1 MTDINA
7 KTNWGRLGKFP
18 LRCEVCDWL
27 QHQRDKATG
36 ALYRRGLVDA
46 ETQHR
51 RTMHPEGV
59 RA

>member
-1 MTDINA
+1 MTDA
-7 KTNWGRLGKFP
+7 KAEWGRLGKFP

-27 QHQRDKATG
+27 QYQRDKATD
-36 ALYRRGLVDA
+36 ALYRQSLVDA